1 MNVDLKKLTMNTLET
16 LSQQNITALFNL
28 ENEATP
34 DPKKKKNF
42 EDFIE
47 KLSAEIK
54 SRETEVKETKPQD
67 TGSLDNSSVQP
78 VAKRDYMNHE
88 IKTMSS
94 TISSEIPV
102 FSSGHDVHIW
112 LTKIESYH
120 KLFVVPDSTGVMEKY
135 FLQVAKSRLCPEYLN
150 AMMASNEDTSSYAG
164 MKEYMKKHHASKVS
178 VFQVLDTIWD
188 MDKTDS
194 ETLRDYGIRL
204 DDKAAEAKSIIEAK
218 FKEYSSKD
226 TSRTEKDMKVED
238 VFRLMSGQ
246 VFLQALKNKKQV
258 IYNNVC
264 NDLDSTWSAAEIANK
279 AMTFSDRMSS
289 ENSQNQAEVPKA
301 FSAKAEKKQSDAS
314 RKVITCRYFIRNGT
328 CSYKGCPHLH
338 CEEAHKIFKDFKENY
353 KANDKDNSAN
363 KANSGEKANSGRSSN
378 SNQRNRWRRGGGNNK
393 PQGATVHANSAPM
406 PMLPLPTQDFRI

>member
-1 MNVDLKKLTMNTLET
+1 MNVDLNKLTMNTLET
-16 LSQQNITALFNL
+16 LCQQNITALFNL
-28 ENEATP
+28 QSEATP
-34 DPKKKKNF
+34 DLKRMKNL
-42 EDFIE
+42 EDFVD

-54 SRETEVKETKPQD
+54 RREAEVKDTKMPEN
-67 TGSLDNSSVQP
+67 GSLDNSSAQP

-94 TISSEIPV
+94 TIISEIPV
-102 FSSGHDVHIW
+102 FATGHDVHIW

-150 AMMASNEDTSSYAG
+150 AMMASSEDTSSYTG

-178 VFQVLDTIWD
+178 VFQILDTIWD
-188 MDKTDS
+188 MDKTES

-218 FKEYSSKD
+218 FQEYTKLD
-226 TSRTEKDMKVED
+226 VSRIEKDMKVED

-246 VFLQALKNKKQV
+246 VFLQALKNKKQT

-279 AMTFSDRMSS
+279 AMTFSDRMTN
-289 ENSQNQAEVPKA
+289 ENGQNQADTPKVFTA
-301 FSAKAEKKQSDAS
+301 RFEKPSNASRNENCYFFLKGNCKNGRKCKRIHDEKARQIISQAKTVNNGQNENSRSDSGNKEDVVDHSKNDFNGSNQPQSYAVHVQSD
-314 RKVITCRYFIRNGT
+314 
-328 CSYKGCPHLH
+328 
-338 CEEAHKIFKDFKENY
+338 E
-353 KANDKDNSAN
+353 
-363 KANSGEKANSGRSSN
+363 
-378 SNQRNRWRRGGGNNK
+378 
-393 PQGATVHANSAPM
+393 M

>member
-150 AMMASNEDTSSYAG
+150 AMMASKEDTTSYDG
-164 MKEYMKKHHASKVS
+164 MKKYMKKHYASKVS
-178 VFQVLDTIWD
+178 VFQILDTIWE

-204 DDKAAEAKSIIEAK
+204 DDKAAEAKNIIEAK
-218 FKEYSSKD
+218 FKEYTNLD
-226 TSRTEKDMKVED
+226 VSRTEKDMKVED

-246 VFLQALKNKKQV
+246 VFLQALKNKRQI

-289 ENSQNQAEVPKA
+289 ENAQNQAEVPKA
-301 FSAKAEKKQSDAS
+301 FAAKVENKQSNAS
-314 RKVITCRYFIRNGT
+314 RKVKHCAYFLKNGT
-328 CSYKGCPHLH
+328 CSFGDSCWKIHD
-338 CEEAHKIFKDFKENY
+338 EAAHKIVKEMKSDN
-353 KANDKDNSAN
+353 NGNSAN
-363 KANSGEKANSGRSSN
+363 GSNSGKNSKPN
-378 SNQRNRWRRGGGNNK
+378 KRNRNGGGNK
-393 PQGATVHANSAPM
+393 QPQGAAVSANAPM
-406 PMLPLPTQDFRI
+406 PMIPLPTQDFRL